1 MANSGTRNIFIA
13 ISSKL
18 FDACLLVAIFVFWL
32 PFMVAA
38 KIDAATLLSIIAF
51 YIGDPMSYLNGLQVR
66 SIRVYRMSQICLPK
80 IR

>member
-1 MANSGTRNIFIA
+1 
-13 ISSKL
+13 
-18 FDACLLVAIFVFWL
+18 
-32 PFMVAA
+32 MVAA

-66 SIRVYRMSQICLPK
+66 NIRVYRMSQICLPK